1 MRIDHRKLCTK
12 SRRSV
17 TNAIRRRSAA
27 DGECLGNLG
36 GAEFAGR
43 VTTVSPRT
51 PSARPEWKRALDRSV
66 SRSGRPVPGNQC
78 ARSPASRMDR
88 GTVPRGLA
96 PCRRARP
103 LHDEAFVDVLVSMHR
118 LSVEGILAYVGEG
131 QAAAGR
137 GLCQKFERRD
147 EAGVRQVLRDAFSDK
162 KRALGRGV
170 AVRCQHSTQ
179 VLPVEI
185 DRHEVDVRGDCS
197 ELLVQP
203 PSLGPDVFRLIDL
216 PHWHVS

>member
-1 MRIDHRKLCTK
+1 
-12 SRRSV
+12 
-17 TNAIRRRSAA
+17 
-27 DGECLGNLG
+27 
-36 GAEFAGR
+36 
-43 VTTVSPRT
+43 
-51 PSARPEWKRALDRSV
+51 
-66 SRSGRPVPGNQC
+66 
-78 ARSPASRMDR
+78 
-88 GTVPRGLA
+88 
-96 PCRRARP
+96 
-103 LHDEAFVDVLVSMHR
+103 MHR

-185 DRHEVDVRGDCS
+185 DRHEVDVRGDRS
-197 ELLVQP
+197 E
-203 PSLGPDVFRLIDL
+203 
-216 PHWHVS
+216 